1 MACGSIIPVPYNSRM
16 IRTARI
22 AAFLLVAVV
31 LLGPSI
37 VAQGSAVPVA
47 RQFEGLHFR
56 SIGPASMSGRISDFA
71 VYEANPAMFWVASA
85 HGGLWKTTNG
95 GATFTPQFQDEGLIA
110 LSESLKKAD
119 ITLMVPVPGK

>member
-1 MACGSIIPVPYNSRM
+1 MVRTSRVPY
-16 IRTARI
+16 AL
-22 AAFLLVAVV
+22 AVLFLVFSGFVT
-31 LLGPSI
+31 GQSSP
-37 VAQGSAVPVA
+37 AVPVA
-47 RQFEGLHFR
+47 TEFESLHFR

-71 VYEANPAMFWVASA
+71 VYEANPSMFWVGSA

-95 GATFTPQFQDEGLIA
+95 GATFTAQFQDSGLMA